1 MLLPLGTVTVKKKH
15 GVGSGTAQIGRLSW
29 ALWALCESTPLGL
42 LRLSNLYGDDCFPF
56 CARAGDTSQLWGE
69 GYPLRYLGGYTFCL
83 WTWMVGFPRRFPA
96 FQIFTHFTILPPR
109 NSSPRE
115 YICKVPF
122 QFSKGEKK
130 EGEREYL
137 QSHGCPKHVEY
148 QTKIHLSRWGQSV
161 DARPAGTYVCWVWL
175 IWSCCAS
182 TKKKTVEARTS
193 CTWTRAAG
201 NERRS
206 YRSFALTHLI
216 KYWGVARIRLQQP
229 WVFVSEWWCK
239 LLCGLFSFFSE
250 ESGLGWDG
258 PDQGIRLERKC

>member
-1 MLLPLGTVTVKKKH
+1 LLPLGTVTVKKTWCWEWH
-15 GVGSGTAQIGRLSW
+15 GPNRTTVLSPLGSLREYPSW
-29 ALWALCESTPLGL
+29 AAASLKLGRRRLFSSLCQ
-42 LRLSNLYGDDCFPF
+42 
-56 CARAGDTSQLWGE
+56 GDTSQLWGE

-175 IWSCCAS
+175 I
-182 TKKKTVEARTS
+182 
-193 CTWTRAAG
+193 
-201 NERRS
+201 
-206 YRSFALTHLI
+206 
-216 KYWGVARIRLQQP
+216 
-229 WVFVSEWWCK
+229 
-239 LLCGLFSFFSE
+239 
-250 ESGLGWDG
+250 
-258 PDQGIRLERKC
+258 